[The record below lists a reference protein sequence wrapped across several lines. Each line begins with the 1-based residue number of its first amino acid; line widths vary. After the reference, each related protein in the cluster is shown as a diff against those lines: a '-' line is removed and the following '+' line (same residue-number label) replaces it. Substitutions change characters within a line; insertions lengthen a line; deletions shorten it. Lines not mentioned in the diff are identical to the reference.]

1 MSVYD
6 AYKGVIVFCRIRE
19 GSVKPGTT
27 IRMMATGAEADVVE
41 VGYFGA
47 GQFIPCDEL
56 EAGMVGYITAS
67 LKNVKETR
75 VGDTITEAKRPCDA
89 PLPGYKKVNPMV
101 YCGLYPTD
109 GAKYPDLRDALEK
122 LQLNDAALQF
132 EPETSIALGFGFR
145 CGFLGLLHLEVIQE
159 RLEREF
165 NLDLVTTAPG
175 VVYRVHKTD
184 GTMIELTNPSN
195 LPDPSEIEYMEEPMV
210 AAEIM
215 VTSEYVGAIMDLCQ
229 ERRGIYK
236 SMEYI
241 GKSGD
246 ASKAE
251 EVGRQIGMYLK
262 KLGFN
267 LDFAPVADINT
278 NPQNIV
284 IGDRSYGSDPSLVAE
299 MVSAQLDGMHDSGIT
314 GTLKHFPGHGDT
326 KDDTHSGYVSIEKT
340 WDELKVCELIPF
352 TASLPKTDMVM
363 VSHITAVNVT
373 NDNLPSSMSEMM
385 ITEKLRN
392 ELGYDGVV
400 ITDAMAMGAVADNYT
415 SAEAAVTAVK
425 AGVDIVLMPQNLDE
439 AFNGVMNA
447 ITDGEISMARLDESV
462 LRILK
467 MKAKYKLI

>member
-1 MSVYD
+1 MKKFTKKVATILMSLSIILTSSCAQRVTVVDENASTEKFIFNDDETVVHTAKDVLGKMSLREKVGQLFIVRPEALAENSNAETAPATDRVDD
-6 AYKGVIVFCRIRE
+6 AVISRLEEYPVGGVVLFSRNI
-19 GSVKPGTT
+19 
-27 IRMMATGAEADVVE
+27 TGAEQLPE
-41 VGYFGA
+41 
-47 GQFIPCDEL
+47 FI
-56 EAGMVGYITAS
+56 S
-67 LKNVKETR
+67 
-75 VGDTITEAKRPCDA
+75 
-89 PLPGYKKVNPMV
+89 
-101 YCGLYPTD
+101 GLQKSS
-109 GAKYPDLRDALEK
+109 KYPL
-122 LQLNDAALQF
+122 F
-132 EPETSIALGFGFR
+132 IAVDEEGGRVARIANSDF
-145 CGFLGLLHLEVIQE
+145 
-159 RLEREF
+159 F
-165 NLDLVTTAPG
+165 N
-175 VVYRVHKTD
+175 
-184 GTMIELTNPSN
+184 
-195 LPDPSEIEYMEEPMV
+195 V
-210 AAEIM
+210 A
-215 VTSEYVGAIMDLCQ
+215 S
-229 ERRGIYK
+229 YK
-236 SMEYI
+236 SMEDI

-251 EVGRQIGMYLK
+251 EVGRQIGLYLK

-299 MVSAQLDGMHDSGIT
+299 MVSAQLDGMHDSGIM

-352 TASLPKTDMVM
+352 TASLSKTDMVM

-447 ITDGEISMARLDESV
+447 VTDGEISMARLDDSV